1 MITLGAIAIA
11 FGLIRILAF
20 KIPESPRY
28 LLSKGRDADAVEAV
42 NYIARFNSKPET
54 LTLAMLEEI
63 DAQFTQSPGGQHPAT
78 TTSSKGLSQMQIL
91 KESFKDYDT
100 GSFKRLF
107 SGRLMAR
114 HSSVTFLIW
123 LTIGIAYPLYFAFI
137 TSYLETKSTYSANS
151 SLSHTYMVY
160 CIVSAVGVLGPV
172 AAGFCVETRLGR
184 RWMMALSAILTGVFL
199 FLYTLAKTEAA
210 DIGFQC
216 ATGILGNFGASFTGS
231 LPHAVC
237 YLANSIAPQNMQS
250 CSHSRPSRSQVRSEA
265 LAQESR
271 RRCLDLAVLLQALSL
286 RTVVTLPCLYML
298 VRRCGLSQ
306 GCSALRYR
314 MRRMATPRFK
324 CMGAGTGSTGS
335 SDGLAVAR
343 ALCAE
348 SMHCF
353 ILSNSSKLKML

>member
-54 LTLAMLEEI
+54 LSLAMLQEI
-63 DAQFTQSPGGQHPAT
+63 DTQFTQSPGGQHPAT

-100 GSFKRLF
+100 SSFKRLF
-107 SGRLMAR
+107 SGRRMAR

-137 TSYLETKSTYSANS
+137 TSYLQTKSTYSANS

-160 CIVSAVGVLGPV
+160 CVVSAVGVLGPV

-216 ATGILGNFGASFTGS
+216 ATGILGNFGTFFLKPLLFIHTLHPADSAFQSTR
-231 LPHAVC
+231 
-237 YLANSIAPQNMQS
+237 S
-250 CSHSRPSRSQVRSEA
+250 CSHSRPSRSRARSVEPA
-265 LAQESR
+265 PVLLL
-271 RRCLDLAVLLQALSL
+271 RCLGLVVSL
-286 RTVVTLPCLYML
+286 RVSSPRMADTLLCLSML
-298 VRRCGLSQ
+298 VRRCGL
-306 GCSALRYR
+306 LRGYFVLHYR
-314 MRRMATPRFK
+314 MRRTATPQ
-324 CMGAGTGSTGS
+324 
-335 SDGLAVAR
+335 SDGPKTRSL
-343 ALCAE
+343 
-348 SMHCF
+348 
-353 ILSNSSKLKML
+353 